1 MRKAGLLTIAG
12 VAVVTLM
19 GLVYLAL
26 TFDASQNGTTTVVI
40 APPVEPVQRQSP
52 SSRVTTPAGNSILP
66 EIRLQPQTDQVAP
79 PATEPIVEPLPTEV
93 ASATPA
99 QAETELPAAAPLPTL
114 NESDAF
120 VFDEL
125 RGISGGAAVVD
136 FLVSDQIVRK
146 FVALV
151 ENISR
156 GEYPQTGVPYQPI
169 GTEMQ
174 VRNIDEN
181 LFVMDDASYD
191 RFNEVVEAFTALDT
205 DASYALYR
213 FLSPLLQ
220 QAYAE
225 IGFRNQS
232 FDDTLRSAINAVLA
246 AEEVEG
252 PFQLVKPS
260 VMFLHADASIENL
273 QEVHKLLIRIGPK
286 NASQIKAKLRE
297 FRNRL

>member
-1 MRKAGLLTIAG
+1 MRKAGLFTIAG
-12 VAVVTLM
+12 VAVLTLM

-26 TFDASQNGTTTVVI
+26 NFDASKSGTTTVVI
-40 APPVEPVQRQSP
+40 APPVELVQRQSSP
-52 SSRVTTPAGNSILP
+52 SRVTTPAGNSILP
-66 EIRLQPQTDQVAP
+66 EIRLQPQADRVTP
-79 PATEPIVEPLPTEV
+79 PAAEPIVEPLPTEV
-93 ASATPA
+93 AIATPA
-99 QAETELPAAAPLPTL
+99 QVEPETPASVPLPML

-120 VFDEL
+120 VFGEL
-125 RGISGGAAVVD
+125 RGVSGGAAVID

-174 VRNIDEN
+174 VRNIDDN
-181 LFVMDDASYD
+181 LFVMDEASYD
-191 RFNEVVEAFTALDT
+191 RFNGVVEAFTALDT

-213 FLSPLLQ
+213 FLSPLFQ

-252 PFQLVKPS
+252 PYQMVKPS

-273 QEVHKLLIRIGPK
+273 QEVHKLLIRIGPE
-286 NASQIKAKLRE
+286 NASKIKAKLRE

>member
-1 MRKAGLLTIAG
+1 MLL
-12 VAVVTLM
+12 
-19 GLVYLAL
+19 
-26 TFDASQNGTTTVVI
+26 S
-40 APPVEPVQRQSP
+40 
-52 SSRVTTPAGNSILP
+52 
-66 EIRLQPQTDQVAP
+66 
-79 PATEPIVEPLPTEV
+79 
-93 ASATPA
+93 
-99 QAETELPAAAPLPTL
+99 
-114 NESDAF
+114 
-120 VFDEL
+120 
-125 RGISGGAAVVD
+125 AAVID

-169 GTEMQ
+169 GTDMQ
-174 VRNIDEN
+174 VRNIDDN
-181 LFVMDDASYD
+181 LFVMNEVSYD
-191 RFNEVVEAFTALDT
+191 RFNEVVETFTALDT

-213 FLSPLLQ
+213 FLSPLFQ

-252 PFQLVKPS
+252 PYQLVKPS

-273 QEVHKLLIRIGPK
+273 QEVHKLLIRMGPE
-286 NASQIKAKLRE
+286 NASKIKAKLRE

>member
-1 MRKAGLLTIAG
+1 MLTIAG

-40 APPVEPVQRQSP
+40 APPVEPVQRQSS

-99 QAETELPAAAPLPTL
+99 QAETELPAAAPLPML

-125 RGISGGAAVVD
+125 RGISGGAAVID

-169 GTEMQ
+169 GTE
-174 VRNIDEN
+174 IGTN
-181 LFVMDDASYD
+181 LTCG
-191 RFNEVVEAFTALDT
+191 RRT
-205 DASYALYR
+205 
-213 FLSPLLQ
+213 
-220 QAYAE
+220 
-225 IGFRNQS
+225 RNQTVS
-232 FDDTLRSAINAVLA
+232 QAIIPSYGGQNLPSAYW
-246 AEEVEG
+246 
-252 PFQLVKPS
+252 
-260 VMFLHADASIENL
+260 NL
-273 QEVHKLLIRIGPK
+273 QISLNRGSKILLI
-286 NASQIKAKLRE
+286 Q
-297 FRNRL
+297 

>member
-1 MRKAGLLTIAG
+1 MRKAGLFTIAG
-12 VAVVTLM
+12 VAVLTLM

-26 TFDASQNGTTTVVI
+26 NFDASKSGTTTVVI
-40 APPVEPVQRQSP
+40 APPVELVQRQSSP
-52 SSRVTTPAGNSILP
+52 SRVTTPAGNSILP
-66 EIRLQPQTDQVAP
+66 EIRLQPQADQVTP
-79 PATEPIVEPLPTEV
+79 PAAEPIVEPLPTEV
-93 ASATPA
+93 AIATPA
-99 QAETELPAAAPLPTL
+99 QVEPETPASVPLPML

-120 VFDEL
+120 VFGEL
-125 RGISGGAAVVD
+125 RGVSGGAAVID

-174 VRNIDEN
+174 VRNIDDN
-181 LFVMDDASYD
+181 LFVMDEASHD
-191 RFNEVVEAFTALDT
+191 RFNGVVEAFTALDT

-213 FLSPLLQ
+213 FLSPLFQ

-273 QEVHKLLIRIGPK
+273 REVHKLLIRIGPE
-286 NASQIKAKLRE
+286 NASKIKAKLRE

>member
-1 MRKAGLLTIAG
+1 MKKAGLFTIAG
-12 VAVVTLM
+12 VAVVTLL

-26 TFDASQNGTTTVVI
+26 TFEASQGGTTTVAI
-40 APPVEPVQRQSP
+40 APPVEPVQSP
-52 SSRVTTPAGNSILP
+52 GPPSRAITPADNSILP
-66 EIRLQPQTDQVAP
+66 EIRLQPQTDPVAP
-79 PATEPIVEPLPTEV
+79 PAAEPIVEPLPTEV
-93 ASATPA
+93 ASSPVQVEPETPA
-99 QAETELPAAAPLPTL
+99 ASPLPSL
-114 NESDAF
+114 NESDSF
-120 VFDEL
+120 VFEEL
-125 RGISGGAAVVD
+125 RGISGGAAVID

-169 GTEMQ
+169 GTDMQ
-174 VRNIDEN
+174 VRNIDAN

-191 RFNEVVEAFTALDT
+191 RFNEVVETFTALDT

-213 FLSPLLQ
+213 FLSPLFQ

-252 PFQLVKPS
+252 PYQLVKPS
-260 VMFLHADASIENL
+260 VMFLYADASIENL
-273 QEVHKLLIRIGPK
+273 QEVHKLLIRMGPE
-286 NASQIKAKLRE
+286 NASKIKAKLRE

>member
-1 MRKAGLLTIAG
+1 MKKAGLFTIAG
-12 VAVVTLM
+12 VAVVTLL

-26 TFDASQNGTTTVVI
+26 TFDASQGGTTTVVI
-40 APPVEPVQRQSP
+40 APPVEPVQSP
-52 SSRVTTPAGNSILP
+52 RPPSRAITPADNSILP
-66 EIRLQPQTDQVAP
+66 EIRLQPQTDPVAP
-79 PATEPIVEPLPTEV
+79 PAAEPIVEPLPTEV
-93 ASATPA
+93 ASSPV
-99 QAETELPAAAPLPTL
+99 QVEPETPAAAPLPSL
-114 NESDAF
+114 NESDTF
-120 VFDEL
+120 VFEEL
-125 RGISGGAAVVD
+125 RGISGGAAVID

-156 GEYPQTGVPYQPI
+156 GEYPQTGVPYKPI
-169 GTEMQ
+169 GTDMQ
-174 VRNIDEN
+174 VRNIDAN

-191 RFNEVVEAFTALDT
+191 RFNEVVETFTALDT

-213 FLSPLLQ
+213 FLSPLFQ

-260 VMFLHADASIENL
+260 VMFLYADASIENL
-273 QEVHKLLIRIGPK
+273 QEVHKLLIRMGPG
-286 NASQIKAKLRE
+286 NASKIKAKLRE
-297 FRNRL
+297 FRDRL

>member
-1 MRKAGLLTIAG
+1 MRKAGLFTIAG
-12 VAVVTLM
+12 VAVGTLM

-26 TFDASQNGTTTVVI
+26 NFDASQSGTTTVVI

-52 SSRVTTPAGNSILP
+52 PSRVTTPAGNSILP
-66 EIRLQPQTDQVAP
+66 EIRLQPQADQVTP
-79 PATEPIVEPLPTEV
+79 PAAEPIVEPLPTEV
-93 ASATPA
+93 AISTPA
-99 QAETELPAAAPLPTL
+99 QVEPETPASAPLPML

-120 VFDEL
+120 VFGEL
-125 RGISGGAAVVD
+125 RGISGGAAVID

-174 VRNIDEN
+174 VRNIDDN
-181 LFVMDDASYD
+181 LFVMDEASYD
-191 RFNEVVEAFTALDT
+191 RFNGVVEAFTALNT

-213 FLSPLLQ
+213 FLSPLFQ

-252 PFQLVKPS
+252 PYQLVKPS

-273 QEVHKLLIRIGPK
+273 QEVHKLLIRIGPE
-286 NASQIKAKLRE
+286 NATKIKAKLRE